1 MSNVKDN
8 LSEAGGHLKQAASHA
23 GDSIKGAAAAAGDE
37 LRLGKANMKAEL
49 ADGAVA
55 GINAAEQMGAAA
67 KEQMDVLMEK
77 GRDMVDS
84 TSELI
89 RERPLTAFGI
99 AFAAAM
105 SSSKPPPPAA
115 SETWP
120 ASAPVSTNPRRSSPS
135 ASGVTATAS
144 APSSSPDT
152 PTTKGAPPWAT

>member
-55 GINAAEQMGAAA
+55 GITAAEQMGTAA
-67 KEQMDVLMEK
+67 KEQMDVLMDK
-77 GRDMVDS
+77 SRDMIDS
-84 TSELI
+84 TADLI

-99 AFAAAM
+99 AFAAGWVIA
-105 SSSKPPPPAA
+105 KLA
-115 SETWP
+115 
-120 ASAPVSTNPRRSSPS
+120 RSS
-135 ASGVTATAS
+135 GGE
-144 APSSSPDT
+144 
-152 PTTKGAPPWAT
+152 K

>member
-1 MSNVKDN
+1 MSDVKDN
-8 LSEAGGHLKQAASHA
+8 LSQASGHIKQAASHA

-67 KEQMDVLMEK
+67 KEQMDALMGK

-84 TSELI
+84 AADLI

-99 AFAAAM
+99 ALAAGWVISRLAR
-105 SSSKPPPPAA
+105 SGSK
-115 SETWP
+115 
-120 ASAPVSTNPRRSSPS
+120 
-135 ASGVTATAS
+135 
-144 APSSSPDT
+144 
-152 PTTKGAPPWAT
+152 